1 MRLPRD
7 IGGEELA
14 VLLNR
19 YGDEVTRQS
28 GSHLRLTTEQG
39 GEHHVTIPRH
49 KALRVGTLG
58 AILRDVA
65 EHLGITRDTLAES
78 LFIK

>member
-1 MRLPRD
+1 MRLPRGL
-7 IGGEELA
+7 GGEELA
-14 VLLNR
+14 VLPNQHG
-19 YGDEVTRQS
+19 YEVTRQS
-28 GSHLRLTTEQG
+28 GGHLRLTTEQG

-65 EHLGITRDTLAES
+65 EHLGITRDALVDS

>member
-65 EHLGITRDTLAES
+65 EHLGITCDTLAES
-78 LFIK
+78 LFTK